1 MKIRWMTLAAA
12 ALMLLCIPL
21 TAHAQ
26 EEDQISEDEVDQEIA
41 DEIEDNIESALNS
54 ADLHELEAFYNEYA
68 ETLKPVTGGKGFKSF
83 LATLAKGG
91 ADFDMSD
98 IFAMVL
104 DAMFGGVKQSIPA
117 IVQVVVIG
125 LLFGVIS
132 HFKPSFGETGVSK
145 AAQTAQFVIVGTITI
160 GVLTYTFS
168 IGVSAIADMAAFT
181 KELFP
186 LLLVLLTALGGI
198 TSASILSPATV
209 FLTTGITIFFN
220 DFILPLIIVMTVFT
234 LVSSFSST
242 VKLSGF
248 CSLIK
253 TVIKWAVG
261 ICSTI
266 FAGIVALQGLLSSTF
281 DGLSIK
287 TAKYTIDKL
296 VPVIGG
302 LFSNSV
308 DVLISCS
315 LLIKNAVGVAGI
327 LIVAGIV
334 ITPVFA
340 ILAHYFLFRLCAA
353 VLEPAAGEKMGKF
366 MQGVSDVVLM
376 LFTAVLAS
384 AVMFFI
390 TIGVIIGA
398 GNANVMLR

>member
-1 MKIRWMTLAAA
+1 MTVAAA
-12 ALMLLCIPL
+12 ALLLLCIPL
-21 TAHAQ
+21 TAYAQ
-26 EEDQISEDEVDQEIA
+26 NEYADPASEDDVAEDIA
-41 DEIEDNIESALNS
+41 DEIEANIESAISS

-68 ETLKPVTGGKGFKSF
+68 ETLKPVTGGRDFNSF
-83 LATLAKGG
+83 LTMLAKGG

-104 DAMFGGVKQSIPA
+104 DAMLGGVKRSVPA
-117 IVQVVVIG
+117 IVQIVVIG

-160 GVLTYTFS
+160 GVLIYVFG
-168 IGVSAIADMAAFT
+168 IGVSAIADMTAFT
-181 KELFP
+181 RELFP
-186 LLLVLLTALGGI
+186 LLLALLTALGGI
-198 TSASILSPATV
+198 TSASILSPATI
-209 FLTTGITIFFN
+209 FLTTGISIFFN

-234 LVSSFSST
+234 LVGSFSST

-253 TVIKWAVG
+253 TVIKWSVG

-266 FAGIVALQGLLSSTF
+266 FAGIVALQGLLGSTF

-366 MQGVSDVVLM
+366 MQGAADVILM